1 MSMNVEPVTL
11 TGNVVRL
18 EPLQKKHA
26 EALFHAAQEPT
37 IWSYMPYDPSVS
49 LVAMY
54 EWIDD
59 VLEAQARGK
68 DVPFVIIQLAT
79 GEVVGST
86 RYLTITPHDRGL
98 EIGGTWLARAV
109 QRTPVN
115 TECKYLLLR
124 HAFETLG
131 AIRVQFKTDSRN
143 LTSQRAIERL
153 GASKEGV
160 LRNHMILP
168 DGYYRHSVY
177 YSILDS
183 EWATVKA
190 NLEDKMLLVRTN
202 LDQSTK

>member
-18 EPLQKKHA
+18 EPLQREHA
-26 EALFHAAQEPT
+26 ERLFRVAQDPT
-37 IWSYMPYDPSVS
+37 IWSYMPYNPSIS
-49 LVAMY
+49 LDAMNA
-54 EWIDD
+54 WLTDA
-59 VLEAQARGK
+59 LELQAQGSQM
-68 DVPFVIIQLAT
+68 PFAITRLAT

-86 RYLTITPHDRGL
+86 RYLTIMPHDRGL
-98 EIGGTWLARAV
+98 EIGGTWLAREV
-109 QRTPVN
+109 QRTAVN
-115 TECKYLLLR
+115 TEFKYLLLR
-124 HAFETLG
+124 HAFETLK

-160 LRNHMILP
+160 LRNHMIMP

-177 YSILDS
+177 YSVLDT

-190 NLEDKMLLVRTN
+190 SLEAKLSKLV
-202 LDQSTK
+202 